1 MKLIDLITMLE
12 NLVTQ
17 NTDKIVDVIKEL
29 NDLVFYLS

>member
-17 NTDKIVDVIKEL
+17 NTDKIVDLIKQL